1 MMNVRKA
8 VSAALLTGVALT
20 GASGAFAAQ
29 DPTSQQVDL
38 YVAVWNPTT
47 STSIVQDLGVPFDSL
62 NTPFGGSG
70 TPQFQNPNGFT
81 SSWTVDN
88 GNLATD
94 LGAGTYEYTLFA
106 GDDFSSP
113 NNFIGV
119 QFLTGIAAGTTAP
132 TLTNGAIVSNGL
144 IGTIAPYLNNQMGAA
159 SLLKGT
165 GSSYFASSPNG
176 PGVANGSLGMNG
188 YVGQQTIGG
197 NENLV
202 AYVGG
207 GTQDSAADNATNSL
221 IGNASGAGV
230 FNLTG
235 STLTY
240 NLAGGVS
247 GVPLPAAGWL
257 LISGLL
263 GLGAVGRRRDAN
275 AAV

>member
-8 VSAALLTGVALT
+8 VSATLLAGVALA

-29 DPTSQQVDL
+29 NPASQQVDL

-47 STSIVQDLGVPFDSL
+47 STSIVQDLGTQFNSL
-62 NTPFGGSG
+62 ESATGFE
-70 TPQFQNPNGFT
+70 NPNGFST
-81 SSWTVDN
+81 SWTVDN

-94 LGAGTYEYTLFA
+94 LGSGTYEYTLFA
-106 GDDFSSP
+106 ADDVSTTT
-113 NNFIGV
+113 NYIGV
-119 QFLTGIAAGTTAP
+119 QLLMGIAQGSSAP
-132 TLTNGAIVSNGL
+132 TLTNGSVVDTGL
-144 IGTIAPYLNNQMGAA
+144 LHILAPYLTNQMGSA

-165 GSSYFASSPNG
+165 GTSYWASSPNG
-176 PGVANGSLGMNG
+176 PGNANGSFGIQG
-188 YVGQQTIGG
+188 YNGQQTIGG

-207 GTQDSAADNATNSL
+207 GTADSAADNSTHSL

-235 STLTY
+235 SSLTY
-240 NLAGGVS
+240 SLTGGTT
-247 GVPLPAAGWL
+247 GVPLPAAAWL

-275 AAV
+275 VAA